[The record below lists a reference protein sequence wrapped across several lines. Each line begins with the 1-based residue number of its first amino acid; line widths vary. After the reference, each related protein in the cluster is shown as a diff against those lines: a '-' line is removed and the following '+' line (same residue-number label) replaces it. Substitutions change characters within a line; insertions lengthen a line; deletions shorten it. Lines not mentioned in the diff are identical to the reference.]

1 MKRRQNSDRTIF
13 YKKLNI
19 FDKGNRAQKRLNDK
33 NIFLYPLIINEKNNK
48 YQNLK
53 ENFPSIINGKN
64 RIQHFNNFETSKI
77 NNFYN
82 SSYHSPFTQEKKIQT
97 NNLYNSIYINKKDKS
112 KELLFK
118 KINKFLFSKKIN
130 KNTINNI
137 TERNSIFNIS
147 NYSPNYNSFNTT
159 KYKSISN
166 IKYAFNKEKSNLTTK
181 KYNKF
186 IANNY
191 VTNITK
197 FNYQLFKYN
206 LFKRKRKFDKLLY
219 NMRKSEV
226 SEIRKINNDLCI
238 SKAKCENSKN
248 KRNRKK

>member
-19 FDKGNRAQKRLNDK
+19 FDKSNRTQKILDNK
-33 NIFLYPLIINEKNNK
+33 NSFLCPLIINEKNLK
-48 YQNLK
+48 HQNLR
-53 ENFPSIINGKN
+53 EDFPNITNRKN
-64 RIQHFNNFETSKI
+64 RIQHFNIFETYQT
-77 NNFYN
+77 NNSYN
-82 SSYHSPFTQEKKIQT
+82 SLYHNPFTQEKKIQT
-97 NNLYNSIYINKKDKS
+97 NNIYNSFQRNKEDKS

-137 TERNSIFNIS
+137 
-147 NYSPNYNSFNTT
+147 NSFNITR
-159 KYKSISN
+159 YKSIPN
-166 IKYAFNKEKSNLTTK
+166 IKYVISKEKTILASK
-181 KYNKF
+181 KLNKF
-186 IANNY
+186 ISDNY
-191 VTNITK
+191 ITNITK

-238 SKAKCENSKN
+238 SKAKCENSKI
-248 KRNRKK
+248 KKNRK

>member
-19 FDKGNRAQKRLNDK
+19 FNKSNRTQKILDNK
-33 NIFLYPLIINEKNNK
+33 NSFLCPLIINEKNLK
-48 YQNLK
+48 HQNLR
-53 ENFPSIINGKN
+53 EDFPNITNRKN
-64 RIQHFNNFETSKI
+64 RIQHFNIFETYQT
-77 NNFYN
+77 NNSYN
-82 SSYHSPFTQEKKIQT
+82 SLYHNPFTQEKKIQT
-97 NNLYNSIYINKKDKS
+97 NNIYNSFQRNKEDKS

-137 TERNSIFNIS
+137 
-147 NYSPNYNSFNTT
+147 NSFNITR
-159 KYKSISN
+159 YKSIPN
-166 IKYAFNKEKSNLTTK
+166 IKYVISKEKTILASK
-181 KYNKF
+181 KLNKF
-186 IANNY
+186 ISDNY
-191 VTNITK
+191 ITNITK

-226 SEIRKINNDLCI
+226 KEIRKINNDLCI
-238 SKAKCENSKN
+238 SKAKCENSKI
-248 KRNRKK
+248 KKNRK

>member
-19 FDKGNRAQKRLNDK
+19 FNKSNRTQKLLDNK
-33 NIFLYPLIINEKNNK
+33 NSFLCPLIINEKNLK
-48 YQNLK
+48 HQNLR
-53 ENFPSIINGKN
+53 EDFPNITNRKN
-64 RIQHFNNFETSKI
+64 RIQHFNIFETYQT
-77 NNFYN
+77 NNSYN
-82 SSYHSPFTQEKKIQT
+82 SLYHNPFTQEKKIQT
-97 NNLYNSIYINKKDKS
+97 NNIYNSFQRNKEDKS

-137 TERNSIFNIS
+137 
-147 NYSPNYNSFNTT
+147 NSFNITR
-159 KYKSISN
+159 YKSIPN
-166 IKYAFNKEKSNLTTK
+166 IKYVISKEKTILASK
-181 KYNKF
+181 KLNKF
-186 IANNY
+186 ISDNY
-191 VTNITK
+191 ITNITK

-226 SEIRKINNDLCI
+226 KEIRKINNDLCI
-238 SKAKCENSKN
+238 SKAKCENSKI
-248 KRNRKK
+248 KKNRK

>member
-19 FDKGNRAQKRLNDK
+19 FNKSNRTQKLLDNK
-33 NIFLYPLIINEKNNK
+33 NSFLCPLIINEKNLK
-48 YQNLK
+48 HQNLR
-53 ENFPSIINGKN
+53 EDFPNITNRKN
-64 RIQHFNNFETSKI
+64 RIQHFNIFETYQT
-77 NNFYN
+77 NNSYN
-82 SSYHSPFTQEKKIQT
+82 SLYHNPFTQEKKIQT
-97 NNLYNSIYINKKDKS
+97 NNIYNSFQRNKEDKS

-137 TERNSIFNIS
+137 TERNNFFNNS
-147 NYSPNYNSFNTT
+147 NYSPNYNSFNITR
-159 KYKSISN
+159 YKSIPN
-166 IKYAFNKEKSNLTTK
+166 IKYVISKEKTILASK
-181 KYNKF
+181 KLNKF
-186 IANNY
+186 ISDNY
-191 VTNITK
+191 ITNITK

-226 SEIRKINNDLCI
+226 KEIRKINNDLCI
-238 SKAKCENSKN
+238 SKAKCENSKI
-248 KRNRKK
+248 KKNRK